1 MVGEIVEAYG
11 ELSDDT
17 RLGKNYHR
25 CSLVIQQSFVR
36 FHITRLSGAKS
47 QAIVHST
54 MRVLQRAV
62 FGKLPYERLT
72 CATCGVEDDFWCR
85 IRHASK
91 VRGWKAL
98 SRATGIV
105 ESDVWCRMR
114 HRKYPHNAH
123 VPTQRTVFALSPTRC
138 IYCIQHAISQRH
150 GSN

>member
-25 CSLVIQQSFVR
+25 CSLVIKQSFVR
-36 FHITRLSGAKS
+36 FHITLLSGTKS

-62 FGKLPYERLT
+62 FGKLPYEMLT
-72 CATCGVEDDFWCR
+72 CATCGIEDDFWCR
-85 IRHASK
+85 IRHAFEVQGLKALSRATGIVESDVWCRMRHASK

-105 ESDVWCRMR
+105 ESDV
-114 HRKYPHNAH
+114 
-123 VPTQRTVFALSPTRC
+123 
-138 IYCIQHAISQRH
+138 
-150 GSN
+150 